1 MNEYKKK
8 TKFSMTTILLL
19 EDDLSLCEIIEE
31 YLSEEGYEIDVCDN
45 AKEALELAYEKHF
58 DLWILDVKVP
68 MGDGFSLLKE
78 LRSSGKNTPA
88 IFITSLNTTDDLKQ
102 GFSSGCDDYIRK
114 PFELA
119 ELGIRVKSL
128 LKRGFSHK
136 KEDFEDLGRGFKFS
150 LSSQNLYRF
159 NQIVSLSKK
168 ETRLLSLLLQNKHR
182 FLSVEK
188 IFEELWEY
196 GEEPSELSLRAY
208 IKDLRKILGKEKII
222 NQRNRGYCYVGS

>member
-1 MNEYKKK
+1 MVK
-8 TKFSMTTILLL
+8 ILLL
-19 EDDLSLCEIIEE
+19 EDDVSLCEIIEE
-31 YLSEEGYEIDVCDN
+31 YLSDEGYEIDACDN
-45 AKEALELAYEKHF
+45 AKEALELAYERHYE
-58 DLWILDVKVP
+58 LWILDVKVP
-68 MGDGFSLLKE
+68 RGDGFSLLKE
-78 LRSSGKNTPA
+78 LRALGKNTPA

-102 GFSSGCDDYIRK
+102 GFDSGCDDYIRK

-136 KEDFEDLGRGFKFS
+136 KEDFEELGEGFKFS
-150 LSSQNLYRF
+150 LTSQNLYHF
-159 NQIVSLSKK
+159 DKIIPLPKK
-168 ETRLLSLLLQNKHR
+168 ETMLLNLFLQNKNH

-208 IKDLRKILGKEKII
+208 IKDLRKILGKEKIT